1 MSYCVHC
8 GVQLS
13 DYHEECPLCGTK
25 VLDPNAKI
33 DPATR
38 DFPKYRERFKN
49 KGPDYM
55 KRLLAGTII
64 SYAAAIYIVI
74 LLMIN
79 VLVNNTISWSLIPCL
94 SLVLVWFGVG
104 FPLLKPGQSF
114 YRLFTYDTFAT
125 ALYLLALNYVI
136 SSNFS
141 WAQYA
146 SSGLLFVW
154 TIMSGIFI
162 ADRIKRRIPIILYY
176 IVSSIIFTAFYA
188 LILTNSD
195 IIVHVVLPI
204 YLFTLFFSVLTFL
217 FSKAMVFD
225 IFNFLSILFMNIAL
239 TAFAIDMI
247 LTRYFQNAFNPTWSL
262 IVLVA
267 LVPLSLGG
275 LLMRNL
281 RVLRTHIAKKFHR

>member
-1 MSYCVHC
+1 
-8 GVQLS
+8 
-13 DYHEECPLCGTK
+13 
-25 VLDPNAKI
+25 
-33 DPATR
+33 
-38 DFPKYRERFKN
+38 
-49 KGPDYM
+49 
-55 KRLLAGTII
+55 
-64 SYAAAIYIVI
+64 
-74 LLMIN
+74 
-79 VLVNNTISWSLIPCL
+79 
-94 SLVLVWFGVG
+94 
-104 FPLLKPGQSF
+104 
-114 YRLFTYDTFAT
+114 LFTYDTFAT

-281 RVLRTHIAKKFHR
+281 RALRTHIAKKFHR

>member
-1 MSYCVHC
+1 
-8 GVQLS
+8 
-13 DYHEECPLCGTK
+13 K